1 MTLGKNESNQEP
13 IKLRKMDHTGNNGS
27 ILQKLIT
34 LRKVGQTWEMVPHV
48 EKWGKLLKMI
58 CIWKN
63 GSHLDLT
70 RKNGLYLKK
79 QDALRKMS
87 HI

>member
-1 MTLGKNESNQEP
+1 MG
-13 IKLRKMDHTGNNGS
+13 HTGNNGS
-27 ILQKLIT
+27 IFQKLIT

-63 GSHLDLT
+63 GSHLKIWVTVQKMGHTWISL
-70 RKNGLYLKK
+70 
-79 QDALRKMS
+79 AKMS
-87 HI
+87 LTWKNRTHLEK